1 MGTFYLYS
9 HHLLHSTTSP
19 NLTTLIPLNGKRKF
33 LSFPKHS
40 SPSPFLCFSS
50 KNNPSPSVDSVP
62 SNFCIIEGPETV
74 QDFVKMQLQEI
85 EDNIKSRRNKI
96 FLLMEEVIPRLD
108 GSVQRRAQR

>member
-19 NLTTLIPLNGKRKF
+19 NLTTLIPLNGKHKF

-96 FLLMEEVIPRLD
+96 FLLMEEVIKV
-108 GSVQRRAQR
+108 S